1 MPADRFF
8 LDEATRTGAIRTPA
22 APTPGGPA
30 DASARPTPSA
40 PAEVPATPAPAGK
53 PDGSEGAPRPRA
65 AADASCEV
73 SAAGPEI
80 GPASFLSE
88 SGGLLDSLMT
98 GMDVGER
105 SRMLGMISSSVEAER
120 EAALDGRIRRQV
132 DVGPR
137 HRRRRESGQEPDPA
151 SAGAGPD
158 DVSDPA
164 ERSRR
169 ADR

>member
-1 MPADRFF
+1 MS
-8 LDEATRTGAIRTPA
+8 A
-22 APTPGGPA
+22 AGPA
-30 DASARPTPSA
+30 QTPSA
-40 PAEVPATPAPAGK
+40 PVAAVADGPA
-53 PDGSEGAPRPRA
+53 S
-65 AADASCEV
+65 
-73 SAAGPEI
+73 

-137 HRRRRESGQEPDPA
+137 HRRRREPGQEPDPA